1 METTDFIIS
10 QIIEVSK
17 QLNWYYILSFNLIS
31 GILTKEW
38 LMFPK
43 YITETILNEEKEKN
57 NIIEFFIEIPKGI
70 RVLLLSIPY
79 TYIYIWMFEIDEKE
93 QLFVS
98 FLFSV
103 FFHGILYK
111 SLRKI
116 LTNDYER

>member
-93 QLFVS
+93 
-98 FLFSV
+98 
-103 FFHGILYK
+103 
-111 SLRKI
+111 
-116 LTNDYER
+116 